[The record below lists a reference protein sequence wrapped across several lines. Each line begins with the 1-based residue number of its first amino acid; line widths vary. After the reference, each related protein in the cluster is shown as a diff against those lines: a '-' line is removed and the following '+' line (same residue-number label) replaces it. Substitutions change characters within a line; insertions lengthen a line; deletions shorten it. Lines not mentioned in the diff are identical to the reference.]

1 MRRRSALV
9 GGVVLVVAAII
20 ADCASLQEQYNVR
33 RTNLS
38 CEDANRYAHQS
49 MRSLGYAVT
58 EFRLARLG
66 EEGMIK
72 GTKPGERG
80 EIHTGKVL
88 IRCEPG
94 EVLLSAAEEQFL
106 KQDLTFTRGFFLTFT
121 SLADHAAES
130 AAWERQRSGGVTGGG
145 VKFKIQPQ
153 IGLESKLDFGED
165 LAGAGILAVK
175 VTVENGSDRTYKLDP
190 AAIELRPIE
199 GDSKVPQLTLSAAAT
214 ALARAAAA
222 DSGEGAP
229 PPDPRGIETL
239 LRERMLA
246 ARTLRPGD
254 QADGFV
260 YFPTGRYRRAR
271 ATLVD
276 VETEEPE
283 GFLVEFQGEGA

>member
-1 MRRRSALV
+1 MRRRSALA
-9 GGVVLVVAAII
+9 GGVALVTAAMI
-20 ADCASLQEQYNVR
+20 AGCISMQEQYNVR
-33 RTNLS
+33 RSNLA

-49 MRSLGYAVT
+49 MRSLGYTVT
-58 EFRLARLG
+58 EFRLASIG
-66 EEGMIK
+66 QEGMIK
-72 GTKPGERG
+72 GTKSGERG
-80 EIHTGKVL
+80 ESHTSKVQ

-94 EVLLSAAEEQFL
+94 EVQLSAAEEQFL

-121 SLADHAAES
+121 SLADHSVES
-130 AAWERQRSGGVTGGG
+130 ASWERQRSGGTTGGG

-153 IGLESKLDFGED
+153 IGLETKLDFGED

-190 AAIELRPIE
+190 ASIELRPVE
-199 GDSKVPQLTLSAAAT
+199 GDAKVVQIAPAAAAA

-222 DSGEGAP
+222 DAGEGAP
-229 PPDPRGIETL
+229 PPDPQRLEAL
-239 LRERMLA
+239 LRKRALT

-254 QADGFV
+254 QAEGFV
-260 YFPTGRYRRAR
+260 YFPAGRYRRAR
-271 ATLVD
+271 ATLID

>member
-1 MRRRSALV
+1 MGGVALV
-9 GGVVLVVAAII
+9 AAAMI
-20 ADCASLQEQYNVR
+20 AACASMQEQYNVR
-33 RTNLS
+33 RSNLS

-49 MRSLGYAVT
+49 MRSLGYTVT
-58 EFRLARLG
+58 EFRLASLG
-66 EEGMIK
+66 QEGMIK
-72 GTKPGERG
+72 GTKPGGRG

-88 IRCEPG
+88 IRCEPS
-94 EVLLSAAEEQFL
+94 EVLLSAAEEQFI

-130 AAWERQRSGGVTGGG
+130 ASWERQRSGGTTGGG

-153 IGLESKLDFGED
+153 IGLETKLDFGED

-175 VTVENGSDRTYKLDP
+175 VTVENGSDRTYELDP
-190 AAIELRPIE
+190 ASIELRPVE
-199 GDSKVPQLTLSAAAT
+199 GDSKVAQLALPAAAV

-222 DSGEGAP
+222 DAGEGTP
-229 PPDPRGIETL
+229 PPDPQRLETL
-239 LRERMLA
+239 LRAGALA

-254 QADGFV
+254 QAEGFV
-260 YFPTGRYRRAR
+260 YFPTGSYRRAR

-276 VETEEPE
+276 IETEESE

>member
-9 GGVVLVVAAII
+9 GGVALVAAAMI
-20 ADCASLQEQYNVR
+20 AGCASLQEQYNVR

-49 MRSLGYAVT
+49 MRSLGYTVT

-66 EEGMIK
+66 EAGMIK

-94 EVLLSAAEEQFL
+94 EVRLSAAEEQLF

-130 AAWERQRSGGVTGGG
+130 ASWERQRSGGTTSGG

-199 GDSKVPQLTLSAAAT
+199 GDSKVAQLPLPAAAA
-214 ALARAAAA
+214 ALARATAA
-222 DSGEGAP
+222 DAGEGAP
-229 PPDPRGIETL
+229 PAPRGFEAL

-246 ARTLRPGD
+246 ARTLRPSD

-260 YFPTGRYRRAR
+260 YFPAGRYRRAR

-276 VETEEPE
+276 IETEEPE
-283 GFLVEFQGEGA
+283 GFLVEFQGGGA